1 MRVSALEKAS
11 LADIK
16 NDTFIGIAGM
26 PKPDDSIEA
35 FSIHI
40 FLPAQRGV
48 VPDRHGPWD
57 ARPNSTMTNAYVTS
71 MVKEKD
77 GEILTVKYKD
87 GEKKVVVTPQTVI
100 AAAAPAKKEEIKAG
114 TPIIIFGWDKQPDG
128 SVLAKTMYI
137 CRSVTPAMMFKAS
150 LQRSSLLR
158 GRRRICATAGCRT
171 RCRFENFDG
180 HAGGQIGKTREVKVK
195 LTADVTVFGI
205 TEATIA
211 DIKPGAYI
219 GGVHPQQP
227 DGEQGDSGDGLA
239 ESQRG

>member
-1 MRVSALEKAS
+1 MYKSNMMRRTIGAVTIALFFATAAYAQQQGRIRGQVEKVDGATYVLKARDGTMLNVKLADDARISALEKAS

-71 MVKEKD
+71 MLKEKD
-77 GEILTVKYKD
+77 GETLTVKYKD
-87 GEKKVVVTPQTVI
+87 GEKKVIVTPQTVI
-100 AAAAPAKKEEIKAG
+100 AAAAAAKKEEIKAG

-128 SVLAKTMYI
+128 SVLAKSLYI
-137 CRSVTPAMMFKAS
+137 GRNVTPAM
-150 LQRSSLLR
+150 
-158 GRRRICATAGCRT
+158 
-171 RCRFENFDG
+171 
-180 HAGGQIGKTREVKVK
+180 
-195 LTADVTVFGI
+195 
-205 TEATIA
+205 
-211 DIKPGAYI
+211 
-219 GGVHPQQP
+219 
-227 DGEQGDSGDGLA
+227 
-239 ESQRG
+239 